1 MIKEPDKF
9 YVTPFLMGS
18 LPENISKL
26 HLEYPKV
33 AYYVL
38 QYYTEPAA
46 IAALLPECYLPSKE
60 PEVTIAFGYCEELD
74 FVPGGAYALAS
85 VMVSARF
92 DGARDHVD
100 GNYILVMFE
109 NQTWAI
115 VTGREMLGVPKIY
128 ADIPQVAVLP
138 DDQVRCEASIN
149 GHLLLGIDLASV
161 KKQNAIVR
169 VAASRMINHSPWLA
183 YKYIPS
189 LDGPPDADYPTTC
202 KSDFKVEELW
212 LGKSGAIQFGS
223 AGESE
228 ISCYSNLLT
237 ALKTLPICQFK
248 QAIHY
253 KGSSELRYDL
263 YRRLR

>member
-1 MIKEPDKF
+1 MAKDPSQF
-9 YVTPFLMGS
+9 YVTPFLMGPF
-18 LPENISKL
+18 PENISTL

-33 AYYVL
+33 TYYVL
-38 QYYTEPAA
+38 QYLTDPDA
-46 IAALLPECYLPSKE
+46 IAALLPQCYLPGKE
-60 PEVTIAFGYCEELD
+60 PEVTIAFGYCEDLD
-74 FVPGGAYALAS
+74 FVPGGSYALAS

-92 DGARDHVD
+92 DGTRDHVE

-109 NQTWAI
+109 NETWPI

-128 ADIPQVAVLP
+128 ADIPAAAELP
-138 DDQVRCEASIN
+138 DNQVRCEASIN

-161 KKQNAIVR
+161 KKQNAIVQ
-169 VAASRMINHSPWLA
+169 VAASRMINHRPWLA
-183 YKYIPS
+183 YKYIPC
-189 LDGPPDADYPTTC
+189 LDGPPDADYPTIC
-202 KSDFKVEELW
+202 KSDFKIKEFW
-212 LGKSGAIQFGS
+212 AGKSGAIQFGS

-228 ISCYSNLLT
+228 ISRYSSLLT
-237 ALKTLPICQFK
+237 ALKTLRLCQFK